1 MWAIVKIQR
10 AFRKYRLRGEAR
22 QENKKK
28 ISNTRERWRRQAGD
42 VLPEPSPSPPPPPRQ
57 SKKSSR
63 NKQQEE
69 DEEYRNKRR
78 TDFME
83 DVSEDNDYVQKFY
96 EKQNNSVI
104 GGIFR

>member
-96 EKQNNSVI
+96 EKQNNSVN